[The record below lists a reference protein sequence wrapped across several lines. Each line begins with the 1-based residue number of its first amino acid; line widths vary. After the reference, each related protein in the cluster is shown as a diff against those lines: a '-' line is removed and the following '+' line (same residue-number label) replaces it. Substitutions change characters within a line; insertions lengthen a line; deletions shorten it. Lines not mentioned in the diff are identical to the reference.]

1 MTPQESPRESMKSAG
16 CCSPL
21 PDPFDH
27 GDELLERVPERHTCV
42 RCNEDFDENED
53 LQRHLDSNHSFM
65 SCLTCGKQF
74 ARDDRFVYHYV
85 RHRGGKVKWE
95 GRIMK
100 ATPGRPKASSRENFK
115 GARGRP
121 AKTTGTIP
129 AEVSRFLSHSSGA
142 WGNQR
147 TRSFM

>member
-1 MTPQESPRESMKSAG
+1 MKSAE

-27 GDELLERVPERHTCV
+27 GDELLERVPGRHTCV

-100 ATPGRPKASSRENFK
+100 ATPRSAQGVLKGKFQGSTRASGEDDRDDPCGGLS
-115 GARGRP
+115 
-121 AKTTGTIP
+121 
-129 AEVSRFLSHSSGA
+129 VLSHSSGA